1 MRKDK
6 EDHKGLREPQV
17 QLVLLVH
24 KVLEAHKEL
33 KVLLAPLERLELR
46 DHEDRKVRR
55 VLQDLQEML
64 VRKVQGD
71 LKVRRVQKD

>member
-1 MRKDK
+1 MHKDK
-6 EDHKGLREPQV
+6 EDPKGHREPQV

-33 KVLLAPLERLELR
+33 KELLAPLERLELR

-55 VLQDLQEML
+55 VLQDLQEIL
-64 VRKVQGD
+64 VHKVPED
-71 LKVRRVQKD
+71 LKVRRVQ

>member
-1 MRKDK
+1 MHKDK
-6 EDHKGLREPQV
+6 EDPKGHREPQV

-33 KVLLAPLERLELR
+33 KELLAPMERLELR

-55 VLQDLQEML
+55 VLQDLQEIL
-64 VRKVQGD
+64 VHKVPED
-71 LKVRRVQKD
+71 LKVRRVQ